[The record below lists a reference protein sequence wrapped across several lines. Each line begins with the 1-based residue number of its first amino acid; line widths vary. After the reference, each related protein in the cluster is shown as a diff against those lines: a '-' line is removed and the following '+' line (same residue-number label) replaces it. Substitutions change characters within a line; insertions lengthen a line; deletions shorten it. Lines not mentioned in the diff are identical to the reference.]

1 MSASAFM
8 SSGVARNTGEWSHVQ
23 VSLEL
28 TGFPYRWL
36 ADVAH
41 RVVENRLHCAPSPS
55 GRSARRWL
63 ESVTGG
69 IPYVCDRNFVPCALA
84 HAVSGFRRSE
94 EHTSELQ
101 SLRHLVCRLL
111 L

>member
-8 SSGVARNTGEWSHVQ
+8 SSGVARNTGECSQVH

-28 TGFPYRWL
+28 TGFPDKWL
-36 ADVAH
+36 ADDAH

-55 GRSARRWL
+55 GRSTRRWL

-84 HAVSGFRRSE
+84 QAVSGRRYWS
-94 EHTSELQ
+94 SQ
-101 SLRHLVCRLL
+101 SSLSVRPQ
-111 L
+111 